1 MSLHTKESHMSML
14 LNLVVCFSQLKLQ
27 GATKRG
33 SNNAQPHGLA
43 RPASSVSRIPRIATE
58 QQIILDGHR
67 FKMVNKIRSA
77 HA

>member
-1 MSLHTKESHMSML
+1 MSLHTKESHVDATKFGGL
-14 LNLVVCFSQLKLQ
+14 FFAIEAC
-27 GATKRG
+27 ATKRG
-33 SNNAQPHGLA
+33 SNNAQPHSLA
-43 RPASSVSRIPRIATE
+43 IPASSVSRIPRIATE